1 MTTLVDTN
9 LLTRMVQPV
18 HVQHQDALDALTAL
32 RLRGEALHLVPQ
44 NFYEFWVVATRP
56 EAQNGLGMSAAEAEA
71 DFATFRRL
79 FTVLDDTPAIPPEW
93 EQLVSRLG
101 VVGKTAHDARL
112 VASMR
117 VHGLNR
123 LLTFNVGDFR
133 RYPGITV
140 LSPSDVLSAAP

>member
-9 LLTRMVQPV
+9 LLTRIVQPA
-18 HVQHQDALDALTAL
+18 HVQHQDALDAVTAL

-44 NFYEFWVVATRP
+44 NFFEFWVVATRP
-56 EAQNGLGMSAAEAEA
+56 AAQNGLGMSAAEAAVE
-71 DFATFRRL
+71 FATFRRL
-79 FTVLDDTPAIPPEW
+79 FTVLDDTPAILPEW

-133 RYPGITV
+133 RYPGLTV
-140 LSPSDVLSAAP
+140 VSPSDVLSAAP